1 MSKQILL
8 PVSVKAEMVRTFKI
22 TRMTLD
28 RALKYTLN
36 SSRANM
42 LRAAAIQR
50 GGRIFTGQVA
60 ELELQRITETFRAT
74 CPHRLNKSCLL
85 HNACDMSC
93 RHGRAFL
100 SELTINK

>member
-28 RALKYTLN
+28 RALKYTIN
-36 SSRANM
+36 SSHASM

-60 ELELQRITETFRAT
+60 EPEVQRVTELFRST
-74 CPHRLNKSCLL
+74 CPRRLD
-85 HNACDMSC
+85 ACDMSC

-100 SELTINK
+100 AELTLNR